1 MAAFKVDS
9 LFGGVMRVVQW
20 SEALS
25 VGNGQMDADH
35 RELFGL
41 LERLRL
47 AVQENQPEP
56 LRVDILGEL
65 VKFSEKHFRLE
76 ELLMARAQFPDQAL
90 HRAEHEKLLAQIRE
104 LYAKVSKGDL
114 PLSLSVFQFLYGWLA
129 RHIEV
134 KDKVL
139 ASTLPPHAP
148 D

>member
-1 MAAFKVDS
+1 
-9 LFGGVMRVVQW
+9 MRVVQW

-25 VGNGQMDADH
+25 VGNGQLDADH

-47 AVQENQPEP
+47 AVQANQPEP
-56 LRVDILGEL
+56 IPVNILGEL
-65 VKFSEKHFRLE
+65 VRFSETHFRQE
-76 ELLMARAQFPDQAL
+76 EQLMARAQFAALPL

-139 ASTLPPHAP
+139 ASALPPDTP

>member
-1 MAAFKVDS
+1 
-9 LFGGVMRVVQW
+9 MRVVQW

-25 VGNGQMDADH
+25 VGNVQMDADH

-56 LRVDILGEL
+56 IPLNILKEL
-65 VKFSEKHFRLE
+65 VRFSETHFRLE
-76 ELLMARAQFPDQAL
+76 EQLMVQAEFPAMLL

-139 ASTLPPHAP
+139 ASALPSHTP